1 MKAGDVD
8 FTVSNATPARA
19 VDVSFSQTLISLEL
33 GYLVP
38 AASPIAS
45 LPDVDKPGL
54 RVGVTQG
61 STSQGTIPKLLPNAT
76 VVPAQNAARA
86 IEMFERRE
94 LDLFATNKPTLFE
107 MSDQMPGA
115 RVLDGRW
122 GVENIAVAI
131 PRGREAAME
140 YLRRFVEEAQT
151 SGLLSRAVERAG
163 LRGVVKAVVAK
174 VRHFDD
180 VGKAFDHMLKPV
192 ISAPTIPVSVAKA
205 CQLLIDPQSFA
216 NLRAYFLIDRWAPDR
231 QGHLFIFRKAWFAL
245 ASSSLPGATMLAPS
259 AAWAGA
265 ATHFFGLGARQRHNR
280 IGIQFHGHSPG
291 RRERSRY
298 RLCRHGTLHRHRCGA
313 VLPADSTL
321 IADGNGVNVSPPRWQ
336 TPPVR

>member
-1 MKAGDVD
+1 MCPPIVEPAPAMAAATSAGALAREARDVLAPKGKLRVGAFPGSPLSMVRDGKTGELHGLSIDLGKELAKRLDVPFEQVSYQRIAEVLGGMKAGDVD

-19 VDVSFSQTLISLEL
+19 ADVSFSQTLISLEL

-115 RVLDGRW
+115 RVLEGRW

-151 SGLLSRAVERAG
+151 SGLLTQTVERAG
-163 LRGVVKAVVAK
+163 LRGVTQA
-174 VRHFDD
+174 
-180 VGKAFDHMLKPV
+180 
-192 ISAPTIPVSVAKA
+192 
-205 CQLLIDPQSFA
+205 Q
-216 NLRAYFLIDRWAPDR
+216 
-231 QGHLFIFRKAWFAL
+231 
-245 ASSSLPGATMLAPS
+245 
-259 AAWAGA
+259 
-265 ATHFFGLGARQRHNR
+265 
-280 IGIQFHGHSPG
+280 
-291 RRERSRY
+291 
-298 RLCRHGTLHRHRCGA
+298 
-313 VLPADSTL
+313 
-321 IADGNGVNVSPPRWQ
+321 
-336 TPPVR
+336 